1 MCHNTCCCFFTVIFG
16 HANLSLLSLQICQL
30 YTLKKKNWPCHAFMS
45 CWLDISKA
53 NFNWDVLIPLF
64 FHMLQDEIDFWRDL
78 QKKYLEPLKENK
90 EQQEKIADDLRELR
104 NKVHKEIKYVSM
116 QKVLFMWSCLKY
128 LLWNSKDLFPCCFAF
143 IFLTGYICLFL
154 LQCTLAGGNFLPS
167 GDWWL
172 SLHKDPKNL
181 SQWVLWPN
189 RSVFRR
195 SNRTDVSTG
204 LRNITVNA
212 VFWNVLPQVTKHAH
226 NN

>member
-1 MCHNTCCCFFTVIFG
+1 MKSISGENCRRNIW
-16 HANLSLLSLQICQL
+16 NLLKRIKNNRKKLLMIWENFEIR
-30 YTLKKKNWPCHAFMS
+30 YT
-45 CWLDISKA
+45 
-53 NFNWDVLIPLF
+53 
-64 FHMLQDEIDFWRDL
+64 
-78 QKKYLEPLKENK
+78 
-90 EQQEKIADDLRELR
+90 
-104 NKVHKEIKYVSM
+104 KEIKYVSM
-116 QKVLFMWSCLKY
+116 QKVLFMRSCLKY

-189 RSVFRR
+189 RSVFPR

-212 VFWNVLPQVTKHAH
+212 VCWNALPQVTKHAH
-226 NN
+226 KN